1 MDRKFKRVV
10 RNVVADR
17 IDGICLEVMAKSK
30 EYIRVNGRSDR
41 LYAEFMEYL
50 PSEAKRLFLL
60 YDESEAWLNGILQ
73 KAIYRNGLRDGIRL
87 ANLSRK
93 LLKL

>member
-10 RNVVADR
+10 RNVIAER

-30 EYIRVNGRSDR
+30 KYIRLNGRSNR
-41 LYAEFMEYL
+41 LQREVLEYL
-50 PSEAKRLFLL
+50 PDEAKRLFLL
-60 YDESEAWLNGILQ
+60 YDESEAWLEGILQ

-87 ANLSRK
+87 ANICRK
-93 LLKL
+93 VTKI